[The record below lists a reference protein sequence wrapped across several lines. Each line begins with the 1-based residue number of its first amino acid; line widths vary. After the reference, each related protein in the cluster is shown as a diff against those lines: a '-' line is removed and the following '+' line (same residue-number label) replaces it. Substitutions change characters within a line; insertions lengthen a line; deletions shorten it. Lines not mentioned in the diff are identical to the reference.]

1 MNNTQTPL
9 PDGEEY
15 PEKVMSCTNKNNRWY
30 DKNKVSDT
38 FAFLT
43 AVAFSFVVVFF
54 CFGLSLGK
62 RDIMKQAISEGAA
75 KYTVNPTNGETKFEF
90 IKP

>member
-1 MNNTQTPL
+1 MNK
-9 PDGEEY
+9 ESE
-15 PEKVMSCTNKNNRWY
+15 
-30 DKNKVSDT
+30 T

-43 AVAFSFVVVFF
+43 AVAFSLVVVFF
-54 CFGLSLGK
+54 CFGRSLGK
-62 RDIMKQAISEGAA
+62 KDIMIRAISEGAA

>member
-1 MNNTQTPL
+1 MNK
-9 PDGEEY
+9 ESE
-15 PEKVMSCTNKNNRWY
+15 
-30 DKNKVSDT
+30 T

-43 AVAFSFVVVFF
+43 AVAFGFVVVFF
-54 CFGLSLGK
+54 CFGLSLGQK
-62 RDIMKQAISEGAA
+62 DIMKRAISEGVA

>member
-1 MNNTQTPL
+1 MNK
-9 PDGEEY
+9 ESE
-15 PEKVMSCTNKNNRWY
+15 
-30 DKNKVSDT
+30 T

-43 AVAFSFVVVFF
+43 AVVAFSFVVVFF

-62 RDIMKQAISEGAA
+62 KDIMKQAISEGAA

-90 IKP
+90 IKQ